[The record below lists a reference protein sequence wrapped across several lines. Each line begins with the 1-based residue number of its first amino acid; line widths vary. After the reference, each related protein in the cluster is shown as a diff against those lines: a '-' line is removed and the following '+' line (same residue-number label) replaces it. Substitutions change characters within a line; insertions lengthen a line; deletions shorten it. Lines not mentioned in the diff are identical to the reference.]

1 MDRRP
6 DNPTPFPLEKRV
18 KRSLGDKISEKIQ
31 DGNWVNKTL
40 TRRNLLLTGAAVA
53 VGGFFGIR
61 KVVTKIQKSPSTPT
75 PTPES
80 DVFRIVLSPER
91 AEGEQGKG
99 NFDALR
105 AYTEDPLMTYDEATN
120 SGHILTEGNPE
131 VIVVEMT
138 YNGIKDENTK
148 TNVDAIVIRRG
159 ADVNAKESIILKR
172 GDEKFQKM
180 LGKKFATV
188 RLLGSEYGDS
198 GTPGRPNLARGEQG
212 GIWYAWVGAEEID
225 NQLQYYYADVE
236 GNRLKPGEKPYCFSA
251 TFASRVTPDNN
262 ITYK

>member
-6 DNPTPFPLEKRV
+6 DNPIPFPLEKKV
-18 KRSLGDKISEKIQ
+18 KQSLGDKISETIQ
-31 DGNWVNKTL
+31 DGNWVSKTL

-53 VGGFFGIR
+53 LGGFFGIR
-61 KVVTKIQKSPSTPT
+61 KVVTEIQKSPSTPT

-80 DVFRIVLSPER
+80 DVFRIVLSPKR

-105 AYTEDPLMTYDEATN
+105 AYTEDPLMVYDEDTN

-138 YNGIKDENTK
+138 YNGIEDEDTK

-159 ADVNAKESIILKR
+159 ADVNAAESIIAKS
-172 GDEKFQKM
+172 GDENFQKIFR
-180 LGKKFATV
+180 KKFATV

-212 GIWYAWVGAEEID
+212 GIWYAWVGAEEKD
-225 NQLQYYYADVE
+225 GELQYYYSDDK
-236 GNRLKPGEKPYCFSA
+236 GNRLEPGEKPYCFSA
-251 TFASRVTPDNN
+251 TFANRVYPDTN
-262 ITYK
+262 ISYE